1 MDKILNEKSI
11 ACLMKN
17 GIKSGRG
24 NYNVVRN
31 VYGGFTLFKGENK
44 VYSND
49 QKLVYNDITK
59 KYDLV
64 DEERFY
70 YKDIE
75 YIVSDSLK
83 NGWVAETPYCYIT
96 DREVYGY
103 NETLDKNICYRL
115 DGNNFSTG
123 EVFDKKVN
131 YDVES
136 DKVSVALLFASEV
149 NDENDFESKFDNP
162 FEASRVQLREYIKN
176 IKAYYRYYI
185 DFEETK
191 KEILKEISK
200 LNNAL
205 SQSSG
210 RQRKFVVS
218 KAS

>member
-1 MDKILNEKSI
+1 MDRILSEKSI
-11 ACLMKN
+11 ACLMDN
-17 GIKSGRG
+17 GIKSG
-24 NYNVVRN
+24 YSVVRN
-31 VYGGFTLFKGENK
+31 VYGGITLFKGENK
-44 VYSND
+44 VYSNN

-96 DREVYGY
+96 DGEVYGY

-149 NDENDFESKFDNP
+149 SNEDDFDKP
-162 FEASRVQLREYIKN
+162 FEVSRVQLREYIRN

-185 DFEETK
+185 NFEETK
-191 KEILKEISK
+191 KEILKEISN
-200 LNNAL
+200 LNSAL
-205 SQSSG
+205 SKTSG

>member
-11 ACLMKN
+11 ACLMRN

-24 NYNVVRN
+24 NYSVVRN

-75 YIVSDSLK
+75 FIVSDQLK

-96 DREVYGY
+96 DNEVYGY
-103 NETLDKNICYRL
+103 SEVLDNNIYYRL
-115 DGNNFSTG
+115 DGKNFSTG
-123 EVFDKKVN
+123 YAYDKKVN

-136 DKVSVALLFASEV
+136 DKVSVALLYASEV
-149 NDENDFESKFDNP
+149 SDENDFEANFDKSIELSK
-162 FEASRVQLREYIKN
+162 EQLKEYIKN
-176 IKAYYRYYI
+176 IRTYYGYYA
-185 DFEETK
+185 DFEVTK
-191 KEILKEISK
+191 KEILQEISK
-200 LNNAL
+200 LNYDL
-205 SQSSG
+205 SQSNV
-210 RQRKFVVS
+210 RQRGFVISKVS
-218 KAS
+218 

>member
-1 MDKILNEKSI
+1 MDRILNKKSI

-17 GIKSGRG
+17 GIKSG
-24 NYNVVRN
+24 YSVVRN
-31 VYGGFTLFKGENK
+31 VYGGFTLYKGEDK
-44 VYSND
+44 VYSNN
-49 QKLVYNDITK
+49 QKLVFNDITK
-59 KYDLV
+59 KYDLF

-75 YIVSDSLK
+75 YIVSDYLK

-115 DGNNFSTG
+115 DGKNFSTG
-123 EVFDKKVN
+123 DAFDKKVN

-149 NDENDFESKFDNP
+149 NDESDFEVNFDKSV
-162 FEASRVQLREYIKN
+162 EVSREQLKEYIKN
-176 IKAYYRYYI
+176 IKTYYGYYN

-191 KEILKEISK
+191 EEILKEISK

-210 RQRKFVVS
+210 RQRKFVVG

>member
-1 MDKILNEKSI
+1 MDRILNEKSI
-11 ACLMKN
+11 ACLMEN
-17 GIKSGRG
+17 GIKSG
-24 NYNVVRN
+24 YSVVRN
-31 VYGGFTLFKGENK
+31 VYGGITLFKGEDK
-44 VYSND
+44 VYSNN

-75 YIVSDSLK
+75 YIVSDYLK
-83 NGWVAETPYCYIT
+83 NGWIAETPYCYIT
-96 DREVYGY
+96 DNEVYGY
-103 NETLDKNICYRL
+103 SEVLDNNIYYRL
-115 DGNNFSTG
+115 DGKNFSTG
-123 EVFDKKVN
+123 DAFDKKVN
-131 YDVES
+131 YNIES

-149 NDENDFESKFDNP
+149 NDENDFESKFDKSV
-162 FEASRVQLREYIKN
+162 EVSREQLKEYIKN
-176 IKAYYRYYI
+176 IKTYYRYYN
-185 DFEETK
+185 DFQETK
-191 KEILKEISK
+191 EEILKEISK

>member
-1 MDKILNEKSI
+1 MDRILNKKSI
-11 ACLMKN
+11 ACLMGN
-17 GIKSGRG
+17 GIKSG
-24 NYNVVRN
+24 YSVVRN
-31 VYGGFTLFKGENK
+31 VYGGITLFKGENK

-59 KYDLV
+59 KYDLF

-75 YIVSDSLK
+75 YIVSDYLK
-83 NGWVAETPYCYIT
+83 NGWVVETPYCYIT
-96 DREVYGY
+96 ENEVYGY
-103 NETLDKNICYRL
+103 NETLDKNIYYRL
-115 DGNNFSTG
+115 DGKNFSTG
-123 EVFDKKVN
+123 YAYDKKVN

-136 DKVSVALLFASEV
+136 DKISVALLFASEV
-149 NDENDFESKFDNP
+149 NDESDFESKFDKSV
-162 FEASRVQLREYIKN
+162 EVSREQLKEYIKN
-176 IKAYYRYYI
+176 IKTYYGYYN
-185 DFEETK
+185 DFQETK
-191 KEILKEISK
+191 KELFKEISK

>member
-1 MDKILNEKSI
+1 MDRILNQKSI
-11 ACLMKN
+11 ACLMDN

-24 NYNVVRN
+24 NYSVVRN
-31 VYGGFTLFKGENK
+31 VYGGVTLFKGEDK

-96 DREVYGY
+96 DNEVYGY
-103 NETLDKNICYRL
+103 NETLDKNVYYRL
-115 DGNNFSTG
+115 DGKNFSTG
-123 EVFDKKVN
+123 DVFDKKVN

-136 DKVSVALLFASEV
+136 DKVSVALLYASEV
-149 NDENDFESKFDNP
+149 NDENDLEANFDKSIELSK
-162 FEASRVQLREYIKN
+162 EQLKEYIKN
-176 IKAYYRYYI
+176 IRTYYGYYV
-185 DFEETK
+185 DFQEN
-191 KEILKEISK
+191 KEKILKEISK
-200 LNNAL
+200 LNNDL
-205 SQSSG
+205 SQSNSKS
-210 RQRKFVVS
+210 RKFAVS

>member
-1 MDKILNEKSI
+1 MDRILNEKSI
-11 ACLMKN
+11 ACLMDN

-24 NYNVVRN
+24 NYSVVRN
-31 VYGGFTLFKGENK
+31 VYGGITLFKGEDK
-44 VYSND
+44 VYSSN

-75 YIVSDSLK
+75 YIVSDYLK

-96 DREVYGY
+96 DNEVYGY
-103 NETLDKNICYRL
+103 NETLDNNIYYRL
-115 DGNNFSTG
+115 DGKNFSTG
-123 EVFDKKVN
+123 DAFDKKVN

-149 NDENDFESKFDNP
+149 NDEIDFESKFDKSV
-162 FEASRVQLREYIKN
+162 EVSREQLREYIKN
-176 IKAYYRYYI
+176 IKTYYGYYN
-185 DFEETK
+185 DFQETK
-191 KEILKEISK
+191 EEILKEISK

-210 RQRKFVVS
+210 RQRRFVVS